1 MTRYQQL
8 VEELQ
13 SIPLPISDEDC
24 KRWKEKMEKL
34 HSEFKVLDVALSYDE
49 EFGWVLFAI
58 KETNIIK

>member
-1 MTRYQQL
+1 
-8 VEELQ
+8 
-13 SIPLPISDEDC
+13 
-24 KRWKEKMEKL
+24 MEKL